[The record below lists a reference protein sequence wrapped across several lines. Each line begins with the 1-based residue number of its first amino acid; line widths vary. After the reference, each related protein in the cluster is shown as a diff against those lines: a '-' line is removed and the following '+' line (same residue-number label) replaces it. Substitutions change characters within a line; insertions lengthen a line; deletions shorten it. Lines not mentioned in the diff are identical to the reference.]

1 MFKSILTHRKNAG
14 FTLFEMLVS
23 VGIIVL
29 ISGVV
34 FFNHSKFKSD
44 TELVNVAYRL
54 ALSIREAQVYSISVK
69 QFDLPCAQNFNTPYG
84 IHFKQSVKDS
94 YLLFADAEDCA
105 LGVSDG
111 VYTTDEGYDEVCD
124 VDSDSECVERT
135 IIGRNIT
142 IKGWC
147 GIFWNGNPANQQC
160 LSSADAEPHFLDIKF
175 RRPNPDAVF
184 RVYETFYEPL
194 ARIGGFCRNATGS
207 IVECTGWAICLVAPD
222 GKQKQVAVYE
232 TGQISV
238 QNVAEGS
245 GIGCDSI
252 E

>member
-1 MFKSILTHRKNAG
+1 MFKKNFTCRTNAG

-23 VGIIVL
+23 VAIIVL
-29 ISGVV
+29 VSGIV

-44 TELVNVAYRL
+44 TELVNLAYRL
-54 ALSIREAQVYSISVK
+54 ALVVREAQVYSISVK

-84 IHFKQSVKDS
+84 IHFKQSVKNS
-94 YLLFADAEDCA
+94 YIFFADAPDCSSG
-105 LGVSDG
+105 LSDT
-111 VYTTDEGYDEVCD
+111 VYTVEEGHDEECDTDN
-124 VDSDSECVERT
+124 DSECIERT
-135 IIGRNIT
+135 MIGRNNS

-147 GIFWNGNPANQQC
+147 GIYWNGNPANQQC
-160 LSSADAEPHFLDIKF
+160 LSSADPEPHFLDIKF
-175 RRPNPDAVF
+175 NRPNPDAIF

-194 ARIGGFCRNATGS
+194 ARIGGFCRDSFGS

-252 E
+252 D